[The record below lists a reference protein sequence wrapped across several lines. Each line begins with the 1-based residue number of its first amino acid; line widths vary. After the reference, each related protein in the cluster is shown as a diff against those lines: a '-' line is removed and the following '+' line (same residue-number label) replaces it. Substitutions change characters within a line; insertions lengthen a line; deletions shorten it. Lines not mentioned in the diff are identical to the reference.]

1 MAKDLFDESTMTF
14 GEHLEVLRVHLWRAI
29 IGLVI
34 ATVFSFF
41 ISREVLWWIQAPVT
55 RAMEKFF
62 NATPEDA
69 EETGKYTPWET
80 VQGYFGGTT
89 PKAVP
94 SEETDPEEIDP
105 TETAPRKTDPNKL
118 QAEAPASD
126 PLPAAPKDKP
136 PAKSDAILAQSPA
149 PTLELTLDAVA
160 LARKLHEAF
169 PKEYPALPK
178 DAPRVVITVPLTEKS
193 QTDLQT
199 FINAQNAQVRT
210 DSVDEAF
217 MIYLKVSLVCGVM
230 IASPYIFW
238 EIWQFVAAGLFPHER
253 KYVYTYLPLSLG
265 LFLGGAALCF
275 FAVIPIV
282 LDFLFG
288 FNAWLGLRPEMKI
301 SSWLTFVIILPLM
314 FGISFQL
321 PMVMVFLEK
330 IGLLSVPVYRQY
342 RRHAIFV
349 IAILS
354 MILTPSDPV
363 SMLMMMIPLLV
374 LYELGILLCSRRPS
388 VKSPFQTQPA

>member
-29 IGLVI
+29 IGLLI

-62 NATPEDA
+62 NAVPEDA
-69 EETGKYTPWET
+69 AETGKLSPWEAVT
-80 VQGYFGGTT
+80 GYFGGT
-89 PKAVP
+89 
-94 SEETDPEEIDP
+94 
-105 TETAPRKTDPNKL
+105 
-118 QAEAPASD
+118 
-126 PLPAAPKDKP
+126 PAAPPKAATSTETVQPKAPDPVAETKP
-136 PAKSDAILAQSPA
+136 AHAPAGSDAKSEAMLANSPA
-149 PTLELTLDAVA
+149 PKLELSFNAVD
-160 LARKLHEAF
+160 LARKLHEVS
-169 PKEYPALPK
+169 PKDYPAIPA
-178 DAPRVVITVPLTEKS
+178 DARPVIVSVPLTEKS
-193 QTDLQT
+193 QAEFQT
-199 FINAQNAQVRT
+199 FVNAQNAQVRT

-217 MIYLKVSLVCGVM
+217 MIYLKVSLVCGVL

-238 EIWQFVAAGLFPHER
+238 EIWLFVAAGLYPHER

-321 PMVMVFLEK
+321 PLVMVFLEK
-330 IGLLSVPVYRQY
+330 IGLFSVPVYRQY

-363 SMLMMMIPLLV
+363 SMLMMMLPLLV
-374 LYELGILLCSRRPS
+374 LYELGILLCGRKPVVR
-388 VKSPFQTQPA
+388 SPFQTQPA

>member
-41 ISREVLWWIQAPVT
+41 ISREVLWMIQAPVT
-55 RAMEKFF
+55 NAMKKFF
-62 NATPEDA
+62 DAVPEDA
-69 EETGKYTPWET
+69 NKTGQFSPWESLK
-80 VQGYFGGTT
+80 GYFGGPAPEPKDATT
-89 PKAVP
+89 TSGTTATAVEKTEP
-94 SEETDPEEIDP
+94 PRTKVPEK
-105 TETAPRKTDPNKL
+105 TAPGDTATNP
-118 QAEAPASD
+118 AMEAN
-126 PLPAAPKDKP
+126 
-136 PAKSDAILAQSPA
+136 SPA
-149 PTLELTLDAVA
+149 PKLKIKLDAVE
-160 LARKLHEAF
+160 LARELHTAF
-169 PKEYPALPK
+169 PKEFPALPA
-178 DAPRVVITVPLTEKS
+178 DAKPVIITMPLTDES
-193 QTDLQT
+193 QAEFQT
-199 FINAQNAQVRT
+199 FVNAQNAQVRT

-217 MIYLKVSLVCGVM
+217 MIYLKVSLVCGVI

-238 EIWQFVAAGLFPHER
+238 EIWLFVAAGLYPHER

-265 LFLGGAALCF
+265 LFLGGCALCF
-275 FAVIPIV
+275 FFVIPLV

-301 SSWLTFVIILPLM
+301 SSWLSFVILLPLM
-314 FGISFQL
+314 FGLSFQL

-330 IGLLSVPVYRQY
+330 IGLFSVPVYKQY

-363 SMLMMMIPLLV
+363 SMLMMMVPLLF
-374 LYELGILLCSRRPS
+374 LYELGILLCGRKTAAR
-388 VKSPFQTQPA
+388 SPFQPQAA

>member
-29 IGLVI
+29 IGLMI

-62 NATPEDA
+62 NAKPEDA
-69 EETGKYTPWET
+69 DQTGVYSPWET
-80 VQGYFGGTT
+80 LQGYFGGTT
-89 PKAVP
+89 PEPAATEKTAPQKPEAVP
-94 SEETDPEEIDP
+94 
-105 TETAPRKTDPNKL
+105 
-118 QAEAPASD
+118 PASD
-126 PLPAAPKDKP
+126 LKPAGPKAEP
-136 PAKSDAILAQSPA
+136 PAKSEAILAQSPA
-149 PTLELTLDAVA
+149 PELTLELDAVA
-160 LARKLHEAF
+160 LARKLHDAF
-169 PKEYPALPK
+169 PKEYPAVP
-178 DAPRVVITVPLTEKS
+178 DNAPPVVITVPLTEKS

-217 MIYLKVSLVCGVM
+217 MIYLKVSLVCGVL

-238 EIWQFVAAGLFPHER
+238 EIWLFVAAGLYPHER
-253 KYVYTYLPLSLG
+253 KYVYRYLPLSLG

-321 PMVMVFLEK
+321 PLVMVFLEK
-330 IGLLSVPVYRQY
+330 LGLFSVPVYRQY

-374 LYELGILLCSRRPS
+374 LYELGILLCGRKPVVR
-388 VKSPFQTQPA
+388 SPFQTQPA